1 MPRKRGNFTESYKA
15 DAVKLY
21 QESGQSIA
29 EVARGLGL
37 NETTL
42 GNWIKKAR
50 EASAPGDG
58 EPPPTAQELRRI
70 RDLEAEVRRL
80 NLELAFLKKAS
91 AYFASQSQ

>member
-15 DAVKLY
+15 EAVKLC
-21 QESGQSIA
+21 QESEQSIA

-42 GNWIKKAR
+42 GNWIKKAAGA
-50 EASAPGDG
+50 EAAGDG
-58 EPPPTAQELRRI
+58 EPPPAAQELKRI

-80 NLELAFLKKAS
+80 NLENAFLKKAS

>member
-1 MPRKRGNFTESYKA
+1 MSRKRGSFTDSYKA
-15 DAVKLY
+15 EAVKLY

-29 EVARGLGL
+29 EVARELGL

-42 GNWIKKAR
+42 GYWVKKAA
-50 EASAPGDG
+50 EAGAAGDG
-58 EPPPTAQELRRI
+58 EPPPTAQELKRI

-91 AYFASQSQ
+91 AYFASQSL

>member
-15 DAVKLY
+15 EAVKLY
-21 QESGQSIA
+21 QESEQSIA

-42 GNWIKKAR
+42 GNWIKKAAEP
-50 EASAPGDG
+50 EAAGDG
-58 EPPPTAQELRRI
+58 EPAPTAQELKRI
-70 RDLEAEVRRL
+70 RDLEAEVRQL
-80 NLELAFLKKAS
+80 NLEVAFLKKAS

>member
-1 MPRKRGNFTESYKA
+1 MARKRGNFTESYKA
-15 DAVKLY
+15 EAVKLY
-21 QESGQSIA
+21 QESGQSMA

-42 GNWIKKAR
+42 GNWVRKAS
-50 EASAPGDG
+50 EAAAGDG

-80 NLELAFLKKAS
+80 NLENAFLKKAS
-91 AYFASQSQ
+91 AYFASQSL

>member
-1 MPRKRGNFTESYKA
+1 MARKRGNFTESYKA
-15 DAVKLY
+15 EAVKLY
-21 QESGQSIA
+21 QESGQSMA

-42 GNWIKKAR
+42 GNWVKKAR
-50 EASAPGDG
+50 EAKASGDG
-58 EPPPTAQELRRI
+58 EPPPTPQELRRI

-91 AYFASQSQ
+91 AYFASQSL

>member
-1 MPRKRGNFTESYKA
+1 MARKRGNFTESYKA
-15 DAVKLY
+15 ESVKLY
-21 QESGQSIA
+21 QESGQSMA

-42 GNWIKKAR
+42 GNWVRQAR
-50 EASAPGDG
+50 EAEAGGDG
-58 EPPPTAQELRRI
+58 EPPPTAQELKRI

-80 NLELAFLKKAS
+80 NLENAFLKKAS

>member
-21 QESGQSIA
+21 HESEQSIA

-42 GNWIKKAR
+42 GNWIKKAA
-50 EASAPGDG
+50 EATAAGDG
-58 EPPPTAQELRRI
+58 EPAPTAQELKRI

-80 NLELAFLKKAS
+80 NMENAFLKKAS

>member
-1 MPRKRGNFTESYKA
+1 MARKRGNFTESYKA
-15 DAVKLY
+15 EAVKLF
-21 QESGQSIA
+21 QESGQSMA

-42 GNWIKKAR
+42 GNWVKKAR
-50 EASAPGDG
+50 EAEAGGDG

-91 AYFASQSQ
+91 AYFASQSM